1 MSRTLT
7 FKILGSGCSTGV
19 PRIDGYWGACD
30 PQNPKNRRS
39 RCSAWFGLYND
50 DTPDRLT
57 SVVIDTAPE
66 FREQMVRAEVR
77 AIDAILW
84 THDHA
89 DQTHGIDDM
98 RAFTFARGGP
108 IDGYMDEATL
118 ATLRR
123 RFGYVFTGMMGY
135 PPICVEHVIPPHG
148 TQWTIEGEGGALPVV
163 TFAQYHGPIHSV
175 GYRIGDVA
183 YSSDISDIPEES
195 YPALEGLKLWVVDA
209 MRHKPHPTH
218 SHVEKTL
225 AWIDRVRPERAV
237 LTNLHQELDYD
248 ALRRELPANVEP
260 AFDQMSFDV
269 PVG

>member
-1 MSRTLT
+1 MSQVLKL
-7 FKILGSGCSTGV
+7 KILGSGCSTGV

-30 PQNPKNRRS
+30 PNNPKNRRS
-39 RCSAWFGLYND
+39 RCSAWFGLYHD
-50 DTPDRLT
+50 DAPDRLT

-66 FREQMVRAEVR
+66 FREQMVRAGVR

-108 IDGYMDEATL
+108 IDGYMDEATRE
-118 ATLRR
+118 TFRR
-123 RFGYVFTGMMGY
+123 RFGYVFTGLMGY
-135 PPICVEHVIPPHG
+135 PPICNDRLIPPHG
-148 TQWTIEGEGGALPVV
+148 TPWAIEGEGGALPVV
-163 TFAQYHGPIHSV
+163 TFAQHHGPIQSV
-175 GYRIGDVA
+175 GYRIGDIA

-209 MRHKPHPTH
+209 MRHKPHATH

-225 AWIDRVRPERAV
+225 AWIEHFRPEHAV

-260 AFDQMSFDV
+260 AFDQMSFDIRL
-269 PVG
+269 